1 MGLVE
6 RATLATMST
15 HMENLTDAVLPF
27 RRYRN
32 GRQTYTY
39 HHNDGSLTDV
49 VVVVKGST
57 VTVTTQDFEGYDNE

>member
-1 MGLVE
+1 
-6 RATLATMST
+6 
-15 HMENLTDAVLPF
+15 MENLADAVLPF

-39 HHNDGSLTDV
+39 HHNDGTLTDV

>member
-1 MGLVE
+1 
-6 RATLATMST
+6 
-15 HMENLTDAVLPF
+15 MENLADAVLPF
-27 RRYRN
+27 RRYRS

-49 VVVVKGST
+49 VVVVKGSP